1 MTDSSS
7 LPVRV
12 LLLSESEAFAGFD
25 KRALR
30 EAGVQDVQCLTSG
43 VAAARALAKACAKD
57 SPLPVVI
64 SSHKLSDMDGERFCA
79 IVRLHPL
86 LRTLP
91 VLLILSSKSEAEQLK
106 MLGCGASALLWRPYS
121 IDALTARL
129 VFLEAARRG
138 EIRRD
143 KTEGGDTRDFDDAL
157 ATCGMLLKPVRQ
169 PEDFFQA
176 GMRCLRQ
183 EQWSSAISAFQHA
196 MRGDL
201 APGKAELGMALAWKG
216 RGDQVRYRQYLADA
230 AAIFV
235 QAQQWQRARAACMQL
250 FQADAAAKN
259 PFLALAIQH
268 LGQGDHDGAAE
279 ILSQGLEVTPRA
291 QVSERIALF
300 CMAADDPQALLH
312 ALTAGLEKRL
322 GAQAHHIGDEIR
334 EALHALAQERETRKR
349 KESAEKN
356 WRASRQAQI
365 AAGSR
370 GEEKRWGK
378 KHGGAGAP
386 TERVPRAET
395 FLPARPAPVPRIPLW
410 EEPDGRLPDG
420 QLLDDGENPEWA
432 QSRRRAAAPGKSGEE
447 GGTFAKKRGDLF
459 QIIRH
464 TWMLSS

>member
-43 VAAARALAKACAKD
+43 VAAARALANCAKD

-291 QVSERIALF
+291 HVSERIALF

>member
-201 APGKAELGMALAWKG
+201 APGKAELGMARAWKG

-291 QVSERIALF
+291 HVSERIALF

-395 FLPARPAPVPRIPLW
+395 FLPARTAPVPRIPLW

-447 GGTFAKKRGDLF
+447 GGAFAKKRGDLF

>member
-43 VAAARALAKACAKD
+43 VAAARALANCAKD

-216 RGDQVRYRQYLADA
+216 RGDQARYRQYLADA

-235 QAQQWQRARAACMQL
+235 QAQQWQRARAACAQL
-250 FQADAAAKN
+250 FQVDAAAKN

-279 ILSQGLEVTPRA
+279 ILSQGLEVTPQA

-300 CMAADDPQALLH
+300 CMAAENPQALLH
-312 ALTAGLEKRL
+312 AFTAGLEKRL
-322 GAQAHHIGDEIR
+322 GAQAHHIGDGIR
-334 EALHALAQERETRKR
+334 EALHALAQEREARKR

-356 WRASRQAQI
+356 WRASRQAKI
-365 AAGSR
+365 AAGNR
-370 GEEKRWGK
+370 GEEKRPDK
-378 KHGGAGAP
+378 KHGGAGVPA
-386 TERVPRAET
+386 ERVPCAET

-410 EEPDGRLPDG
+410 EEPDGRLPNG
-420 QLLDDGENPEWA
+420 RLTDDGENAEWA
-432 QSRRRAAAPGKSGEE
+432 QNMRRVAAPGKSGEE
-447 GGTFAKKRGDLF
+447 GGASSKRGGDLF